1 MWIEVHV
8 MGCFFKG
15 NKMYDIGLSMDDKA
29 DVVQSLHLRNADE
42 IAYQLQ
48 DVPPVSET
56 MTGRG
61 SSIGLYDPQ
70 QSPETSKSVRD
81 GANGSS

>member
-1 MWIEVHV
+1 VDEVHV

-15 NKMYDIGLSMDDKA
+15 NKMYDIGLSMDSTGYDKA

-48 DVPPVSET
+48 DVPPVSE
-56 MTGRG
+56 
-61 SSIGLYDPQ
+61 L
-70 QSPETSKSVRD
+70 
-81 GANGSS
+81 